1 MPEATHLC
9 GFDLE
14 TGGLNELTD
23 PILEVGVIITTLDA
37 PAFTTVA
44 EGQFLIR
51 PSNANWVDNLPERV
65 REMHTETGLIADV
78 EAKGL
83 PREQVD
89 ALLAELLERHAP
101 PHYYMSFGSGV
112 SHFDR
117 RFVKQQLPKFNRFL
131 QHPNLDVGVIRRGFQ
146 FAGAEALVHNHTEFT
161 DTDPRHR
168 ALADI
173 RDHLA
178 EWRRYSLLFREM
190 ADLRAEWVGGVA
202 R

>member
-14 TGGLNELTD
+14 TAGLNEQSD

-37 PAFTTVA
+37 PAFTTVV
-44 EGQFLIR
+44 EGQFLVK
-51 PSNANWVDNLPERV
+51 PANPRWVDGMTDYV
-65 REMHTETGLIADV
+65 RQMHTDTGLIAEV

-83 PREQVD
+83 PIEQVD
-89 ALLAELLERHAP
+89 AVLAELLERYAP
-101 PHYYMSFGSGV
+101 PHHFMSFGSGV

-131 QHPNLDVGVIRRGFQ
+131 QHPNLDVGVIRRGFE
-146 FAGAEALVHNHTEFT
+146 FAGAGSLVHNHTEFT
-161 DTDPRHR
+161 DDAPRHR

-178 EWRRYSLLFREM
+178 EWRRYASLFR
-190 ADLRAEWVGGVA
+190 AVAERSDA
-202 R
+202 